1 MTDAA
6 APAGSVRAPQTAAQ
20 SAMEA
25 RLKKRHRAE
34 TWFKAQ
40 GLIAITIAMIFLVVL
55 VGRIVGQGYTT
66 FQTHTLSVPVYL
78 NPERIDLTDLE
89 GVNYDYIVAEA
100 MMKKLGVVDDDL
112 GLVSGKVMDLTSRDL
127 GFQLGTAE
135 PQSAIISVI
144 MPDLERGAMMWEA
157 LLEEGLYVNLARPP
171 ATPAGMTLLRCS
183 LCAEHS
189 AEQVQTIIGMFDRAG
204 HRAGILQ
211 G

>member
-6 APAGSVRAPQTAAQ
+6 APAGSVRASLTAAQ
-20 SAMEA
+20 TAMEA

-40 GLIAITIAMIFLVVL
+40 GLMAITIAMIFLVVL

-78 NPERIDLTDLE
+78 NPERIDTSDLE

-127 GFQLGTAE
+127 GFQLLNMLKADKVADLTIQNKNVVESESSHINPYAYIF
-135 PQSAIISVI
+135 SSISHEIRVLF
-144 MPDLERGAMMWEA
+144 DYLGAVKSGEYGVDMKTYDILKQMI
-157 LLEEGLYVNLARPP
+157 
-171 ATPAGMTLLRCS
+171 S
-183 LCAEHS
+183 
-189 AEQVQTIIGMFDRAG
+189 QVK
-204 HRAGILQ
+204 
-211 G
+211 